1 MNFHKAS
8 EKYFTKGLN
17 METQTRRNLFQLLN
31 ALGYILSIIVNA
43 LANILPINGRNTGEI
58 SDSIPN
64 LFVPAGLTFSIWGL
78 IYLLQA
84 GFAGYQVKNVV
95 KKETEH
101 LEFVDQIGIWFF
113 VGSIA
118 NTLWVI
124 LWHYGYVSL
133 TLVLMLILLGSLL
146 TIYIRL
152 GIGKSN
158 PPTIQKLTIH
168 LPTSVYLGWITV
180 ATIANVT
187 AVLVTEGWNG
197 WGISE
202 EIWNVLVIVAAVIIT
217 SLMLLLRKDVAYA
230 LVVVWAI
237 LGIWIKRTS
246 VGFEN
251 SIVATTALI
260 AIIIIIIILILK
272 LITDRKK

>member
-1 MNFHKAS
+1 
-8 EKYFTKGLN
+8 
-17 METQTRRNLFQLLN
+17 METHTRRDIFQILN
-31 ALGYILSIIVNA
+31 ALGYLLSIIING
-43 LANILPINGRNTGEI
+43 LANALPINGKNTGEI

-84 GFAGYQVKNVV
+84 GFAGYQIKNVV
-95 KKETEH
+95 KKEKEN

-113 VGSIA
+113 LGSIA
-118 NTLWVI
+118 NTLWVVF
-124 LWHYGYVSL
+124 WHYEFVSL
-133 TLVLMLILLGSLL
+133 TLVFMIILLVSLL

-158 PPTIQKLTIH
+158 PPNVQKWTIH

-202 EIWNVLVIVAAVIIT
+202 EFWTVLVIIVAVVIT
-217 SLMLLLRKDVAYA
+217 SLMLILRKDIAYA
-230 LVVVWAI
+230 LVVMWAL
-237 LGIWIKRTS
+237 LGIWIKRTTI
-246 VGFEN
+246 GFEN
-251 SIVATTALI
+251 VTVATTALV
-260 AIIIIIIILILK
+260 AILFITVVLILTLLLK
-272 LITDRKK
+272 RKN

>member
-1 MNFHKAS
+1 
-8 EKYFTKGLN
+8 

-31 ALGYILSIIVNA
+31 ALGYLLSIIVNA

-113 VGSIA
+113 IGSIA
-118 NTLWVI
+118 NILWVVF
-124 LWHYGYVSL
+124 WHYGYVSL

-146 TIYIRL
+146 TIYVRL

-158 PPTIQKLTIH
+158 PLNIQKLTIH
-168 LPTSVYLGWITV
+168 VPTSVYLGWITV

-187 AVLVTEGWNG
+187 AVLVTEGWSG
-197 WGISE
+197 WGLSE
-202 EIWNVLVIVAAVIIT
+202 ELWTVLVIIVAVIIT
-217 SLMLLLRKDVAYA
+217 SLMLLLRKDIAYA

-251 SIVATTALI
+251 SIVATTALT
-260 AIIIIIIILILK
+260 AIIIIAIILILK
-272 LITDRKK
+272 VIIRKR